1 MFWCY
6 IIDGFAHKQMNVPV
20 IPFSYEMLL
29 SFIRESHKV
38 ISKRGH
44 QINEV
49 ENKKGKISL
58 RICSCF
64 FLYF

>member
-6 IIDGFAHKQMNVPV
+6 IIHGFAHKQM
-20 IPFSYEMLL
+20 IPFSCEMLL

-58 RICSCF
+58 RIFSSSL
-64 FLYF
+64 FLMERL